1 MTFSHEWLK
10 SEFSKVTNKL
20 KKRFLLDN
28 FSIDAESKAIYDDFR
43 KGKISNILVI
53 LPSGAKFIYSSMEE
67 FEQGLGVI
75 FDMLD
80 YNSKLVF
87 KNVKDVKVQIEKI
100 VDDMFE
106 NLN

>member
-1 MTFSHEWLK
+1 
-10 SEFSKVTNKL
+10 
-20 KKRFLLDN
+20 
-28 FSIDAESKAIYDDFR
+28 
-43 KGKISNILVI
+43 
-53 LPSGAKFIYSSMEE
+53 MEE

-87 KNVKDVKVQIEKI
+87 KNVKDVKIQIEKI

-106 NLN
+106 SLE